1 MDTEANKLL
10 VRRIIDDVINA
21 GNFDAADEIFAPGYT
36 SNGRTDR
43 GRGPE
48 LMKKAA
54 ARGRTSFPDLVVTV
68 EDQLADGDK
77 VVTRERWT
85 GTHLG
90 LFAGIPPTGRMVVGT
105 AITIDRIVDG
115 RIVERWSNNN
125 HAEVLRQLRD

>member
-1 MDTEANKLL
+1 MDSKANKLL
-10 VRRIIDDVINA
+10 PRRVIEEIINA
-21 GNFDAADEIFAPGYT
+21 GNFDVADEIFSPEYT

-43 GRGPE
+43 GQGPG

-54 ARGRTSFPDLVVTV
+54 ARGRAAFPDLVVTI
-68 EDQLADGDK
+68 EDQVAEGDK

-90 LFAGIPPTGRMVVGT
+90 LFAGIPPTGRKVVGN

-125 HAEVLRQLRD
+125 HDDVLRQLRG